1 MAKRLRRAVVIRRD
15 VPLASPSRWRRLEQR
30 QLSRRDLPSH
40 RRASRRR
47 PAAQDESTTARPR
60 RSPPAACDARPSP
73 IRRRQ
78 PALSPGP
85 PATRWKRTADAG
97 LIPHRPPVVQPRS
110 RIRSDLVGQASRS
123 LTHLSPANVP
133 MSRPECVGV
142 NQRSIWFE
150 PSTAHLKEAPLT
162 RGFSLGERRGRES
175 CRDLA
180 SPVCARS
187 CPIGGAGQVDSGLT
201 HRIADAHGRRHRA
214 HRERPR
220 PRAAGVA
227 AAESSAGP
235 VLRQGPEGSPL
246 LSPHPQRVCRYNPMR
261 CVPLRQRAFLFRALS
276 GGYNVQRA
284 AGAKANPKGGS
295 SCRGAARRPSAAGL
309 SPREL
314 REVKRPDAGSPGKLG
329 RPCVPRGRTT
339 PGPWL

>member
-150 PSTAHLKEAPLT
+150 PSTAHLGKPRKSGVFA
-162 RGFSLGERRGRES
+162 F
-175 CRDLA
+175 
-180 SPVCARS
+180 
-187 CPIGGAGQVDSGLT
+187 GAGNT
-201 HRIADAHGRRHRA
+201 M
-214 HRERPR
+214 
-220 PRAAGVA
+220 AGV
-227 AAESSAGP
+227 
-235 VLRQGPEGSPL
+235 SPKC
-246 LSPHPQRVCRYNPMR
+246 PQR
-261 CVPLRQRAFLFRALS
+261 S
-276 GGYNVQRA
+276 
-284 AGAKANPKGGS
+284 
-295 SCRGAARRPSAAGL
+295 
-309 SPREL
+309 
-314 REVKRPDAGSPGKLG
+314 
-329 RPCVPRGRTT
+329 
-339 PGPWL
+339 